1 MNQLHHHYESVFA
14 PYIEGLILQKK
25 ADGFIY
31 ELEAYILK
39 FFDQFCIDNDY
50 KEPIITR
57 DISMKWAIQRETEG
71 TNYRNQRLSFVRQL
85 SLYMNSLGINSYIPQ
100 LMQSEAITIPHVLSQ
115 DELRAFFNVADTY
128 LPRGSKKWHRLSMEY
143 QVLFRMYYCCGMRLA
158 EGCRLKKKD
167 VDLKNGII
175 TIRQSKG
182 NKDRLVYPADD
193 FMVLCRKYSQL
204 LESMVPDTI
213 WFFPGRVPE
222 IHILKTSID
231 RKFRQLWNM
240 TPYAGKCEKEPKVHS
255 LRHSFVVNR
264 MNRWMAENVSLE
276 VMMPYLSRYLG
287 HGNINDTMYYYHQ
300 VRDAFWI
307 IRQKDQSSEKV
318 IPEVMPYEE

>member
-1 MNQLHHHYESVFA
+1 M
-14 PYIEGLILQKK
+14 
-25 ADGFIY
+25 
-31 ELEAYILK
+31 
-39 FFDQFCIDNDY
+39 C
-50 KEPIITR
+50 
-57 DISMKWAIQRETEG
+57 
-71 TNYRNQRLSFVRQL
+71 
-85 SLYMNSLGINSYIPQ
+85 
-100 LMQSEAITIPHVLSQ
+100 
-115 DELRAFFNVADTY
+115 
-128 LPRGSKKWHRLSMEY
+128 
-143 QVLFRMYYCCGMRLA
+143 
-158 EGCRLKKKD
+158 
-167 VDLKNGII
+167 
-175 TIRQSKG
+175 IRQMISWSYAG
-182 NKDRLVYPADD
+182 NIRSFLRVWYRTQ
-193 FMVLCRKYSQL
+193 FG
-204 LESMVPDTI
+204 
-213 WFFPGRVPE
+213 FFPGRVPE

-300 VRDAFWI
+300 VRDAFRI